1 MIQKKVCLLG
11 GHAVGKTSL
20 VSRFVKS
27 IFTEKYHTTIGVKI
41 DKKAV
46 TVGEQQVNLMLWD
59 LAGEDEF
66 GAVEIAY
73 LRGAAGYLLV
83 VDGTRRATLDRAL
96 AVQHRAQK
104 KVGDVPFLL
113 LINKA
118 DLAAEWELSDADLQN
133 LSALGWRILHTSAKT
148 GEAVENAFL
157 ILSEAML
164 AQ

>member
-27 IFTEKYHTTIGVKI
+27 IFSEKYHTTIGVKI
-41 DKKAV
+41 DKKSV
-46 TVGEQQVNLMLWD
+46 TVGGQQVNLMLWD

-66 GAVEIAY
+66 GAVEISY
-73 LRGAAGYLLV
+73 LRGASGYLLI

-96 AVQHRAQK
+96 AVQQRAQK
-104 KVGDVPFLL
+104 KVGNVPFLL

-118 DLAAEWELSDADLQN
+118 DLAAEWELSDVDLKN
-133 LSALGWRILHTSAKT
+133 LSALGWRILHTSAKS

-157 ILSEAML
+157 ILTESML